1 MGRRH
6 QGARARRHLDLRW
19 WPLPRRRG
27 AALGGRRRRQGRAA
41 LGRHRSGR
49 AGQQVGELHVELPEF
64 HPAVR
69 AACRGRD
76 EDPEALRI
84 RSRAR
89 LLHRPHH
96 LVRRQGRGR
105 AVGGA
110 LSQDHPRRRHLRTA
124 VSAMRPSRRRF
135 LFLSAGAAALS
146 AIARRASAQAYPSRP
161 IRLILGFAAG
171 GSADIVARL
180 IAQFVSERIGQPVI
194 VENRTGASSNLA
206 GEAVARSAPD
216 GYTLLFVTTV
226 NAINAT
232 FFDNLKFDLKR
243 DFAPVSGVTR
253 VPNVLEVNPSVP
265 ANNVAEFIAY
275 AKANPGK
282 LNMASTGNGTSIHLA
297 GELFKA
303 MTGTNLVHVPYRSPP
318 QAMTDLLAGQVQV
331 MFDVMTQGLQ
341 HIKEGRLRALAV
353 TTAARSDALPDVPT
367 VAETVPGYEASSWSG
382 VCAPSGTPTGIV
394 EMLKK
399 EINAALTDPTIKAR
413 LASIGS
419 TAITGSPAEFATF
432 LTEETDKWGKV
443 VRAANIKAE

>member
-1 MGRRH
+1 MRLSRR
-6 QGARARRHLDLRW
+6 ALLR
-19 WPLPRRRG
+19 LAAG
-27 AALGGRRRRQGRAA
+27 VAAL
-41 LGRHRSGR
+41 
-49 AGQQVGELHVELPEF
+49 P
-64 HPAVR
+64 
-69 AACRGRD
+69 
-76 EDPEALRI
+76 
-84 RSRAR
+84 
-89 LLHRPHH
+89 
-96 LVRRQGRGR
+96 
-105 AVGGA
+105 
-110 LSQDHPRRRHLRTA
+110 
-124 VSAMRPSRRRF
+124 
-135 LFLSAGAAALS
+135 AAAR
-146 AIARRASAQAYPSRP
+146 IAQAQTYPSRP

-216 GYTLLFVTTV
+216 GYTLLYVTTV

-232 FFDNLKFDLKR
+232 FFDNLKFELKR

-253 VPNVLEVNPSVP
+253 APNVLEINPSVP
-265 ANNVAEFIAY
+265 ANTVAEFIAY

-282 LNMASTGNGTSIHLA
+282 LNMASSGNGTSIHLA

-341 HIKEGRLRALAV
+341 HIKEGRIRALAV

-382 VCAPSGTPTGIV
+382 VCAPSGTPAAIV
-394 EMLKK
+394 AMLNK

-413 LASIGS
+413 LASMGS
-419 TAITGSPAEFATF
+419 TAITGGPAEFAAF
-432 LTEETDKWGKV
+432 LSEEADKWGKV
-443 VRAANIKAE
+443 VRSANIKAE

>member
-1 MGRRH
+1 MRTV
-6 QGARARRHLDLRW
+6 
-19 WPLPRRRG
+19 
-27 AALGGRRRRQGRAA
+27 RRRQ
-41 LGRHRSGR
+41 
-49 AGQQVGELHVELPEF
+49 F
-64 HPAVR
+64 
-69 AACRGRD
+69 
-76 EDPEALRI
+76 LR
-84 RSRAR
+84 
-89 LLHRPHH
+89 
-96 LVRRQGRGR
+96 LV
-105 AVGGA
+105 
-110 LSQDHPRRRHLRTA
+110 
-124 VSAMRPSRRRF
+124 
-135 LFLSAGAAALS
+135 AGATALS
-146 AIARRASAQAYPSRP
+146 AVFRPAHAQAYPSRP

-216 GYTLLFVTTV
+216 GYTLLYVTTV

-232 FFDNLKFDLKR
+232 FFDNLKFELKR

-253 VPNVLEVNPSVP
+253 APNVLEINPSVP
-265 ANNVAEFIAY
+265 ANTVAEFIAY

-282 LNMASTGNGTSIHLA
+282 LNMASSGNGTSIHLA

-382 VCAPSGTPTGIV
+382 VCAPSGTPAAIV
-394 EMLKK
+394 AMLNK

-413 LASIGS
+413 LASMGS
-419 TAITGSPAEFATF
+419 TAITGSPAEFAAF
-432 LTEETDKWGKV
+432 LSEEADKWGKV
-443 VRAANIKAE
+443 VRSANIKAE

>member
-1 MGRRH
+1 MR
-6 QGARARRHLDLRW
+6 
-19 WPLPRRRG
+19 LPRRTFLHLAAG
-27 AALGGRRRRQGRAA
+27 VAAL
-41 LGRHRSGR
+41 
-49 AGQQVGELHVELPEF
+49 
-64 HPAVR
+64 PAIS
-69 AACRGRD
+69 
-76 EDPEALRI
+76 RI
-84 RSRAR
+84 
-89 LLHRPHH
+89 
-96 LVRRQGRGR
+96 
-105 AVGGA
+105 
-110 LSQDHPRRRHLRTA
+110 
-124 VSAMRPSRRRF
+124 
-135 LFLSAGAAALS
+135 
-146 AIARRASAQAYPSRP
+146 ASAQAYPSRP

-180 IAQFVSERIGQPVI
+180 IAQFVSDRIGQPVI

-216 GYTLLFVTTV
+216 GYTLLYVTTV

-253 VPNVLEVNPSVP
+253 APNVLEVNPSVP
-265 ANNVAEFIAY
+265 ANNVAEFVAY

-353 TTAARSDALPDVPT
+353 TTAARSDALPEVPT

-382 VCAPSGTPTGIV
+382 VCAPSGTPAGNV
-394 EMLKK
+394 EMLNK

-443 VRAANIKAE
+443 VRTANIKAE

>member
-1 MGRRH
+1 MRLSRR
-6 QGARARRHLDLRW
+6 ALLR
-19 WPLPRRRG
+19 LAAG
-27 AALGGRRRRQGRAA
+27 VAAL
-41 LGRHRSGR
+41 
-49 AGQQVGELHVELPEF
+49 P
-64 HPAVR
+64 
-69 AACRGRD
+69 
-76 EDPEALRI
+76 
-84 RSRAR
+84 
-89 LLHRPHH
+89 
-96 LVRRQGRGR
+96 
-105 AVGGA
+105 
-110 LSQDHPRRRHLRTA
+110 
-124 VSAMRPSRRRF
+124 
-135 LFLSAGAAALS
+135 AAAR
-146 AIARRASAQAYPSRP
+146 IAQAQTYPSRP

-216 GYTLLFVTTV
+216 GYTLLYVTTV

-232 FFDNLKFDLKR
+232 FFDNLKFELKR

-253 VPNVLEVNPSVP
+253 APNVLEINPSVP
-265 ANNVAEFIAY
+265 ANTVAEFIAY

-303 MTGTNLVHVPYRSPP
+303 MTGINLVHVPYRSPP

-382 VCAPSGTPTGIV
+382 VCAPSGTPAAIV
-394 EMLKK
+394 AMLNK

-413 LASIGS
+413 LASMGS
-419 TAITGSPAEFATF
+419 TAITGSPAEFAAF
-432 LTEETDKWGKV
+432 LSEEADKWGKV
-443 VRAANIKAE
+443 VRSANIKAE

>member
-1 MGRRH
+1 MR
-6 QGARARRHLDLRW
+6 
-19 WPLPRRRG
+19 LPRRTFLHLAAG
-27 AALGGRRRRQGRAA
+27 VAAL
-41 LGRHRSGR
+41 
-49 AGQQVGELHVELPEF
+49 
-64 HPAVR
+64 PAIS
-69 AACRGRD
+69 
-76 EDPEALRI
+76 RI
-84 RSRAR
+84 
-89 LLHRPHH
+89 
-96 LVRRQGRGR
+96 
-105 AVGGA
+105 
-110 LSQDHPRRRHLRTA
+110 
-124 VSAMRPSRRRF
+124 
-135 LFLSAGAAALS
+135 
-146 AIARRASAQAYPSRP
+146 ASAQAYPSRP

-180 IAQFVSERIGQPVI
+180 IAQFVSDRIGQPVI

-216 GYTLLFVTTV
+216 GYTLLYVTTV

-303 MTGTNLVHVPYRSPP
+303 MTGVNLIHVPYRSPP

-382 VCAPSGTPTGIV
+382 VCAPSGTPAWIV
-394 EMLKK
+394 AMLNK

-413 LASIGS
+413 LTSIGS
-419 TAITGSPAEFATF
+419 IAIIGSPAEFATF
-432 LTEETDKWGKV
+432 VAEETDKWGKV
-443 VRAANIKAE
+443 VRAANVKAE

>member
-1 MGRRH
+1 MR
-6 QGARARRHLDLRW
+6 
-19 WPLPRRRG
+19 LPRRTFLRL
-27 AALGGRRRRQGRAA
+27 AA
-41 LGRHRSGR
+41 S
-49 AGQQVGELHVELPEF
+49 
-64 HPAVR
+64 
-69 AACRGRD
+69 
-76 EDPEALRI
+76 
-84 RSRAR
+84 
-89 LLHRPHH
+89 
-96 LVRRQGRGR
+96 
-105 AVGGA
+105 
-110 LSQDHPRRRHLRTA
+110 
-124 VSAMRPSRRRF
+124 
-135 LFLSAGAAALS
+135 AAALP
-146 AIARRASAQAYPSRP
+146 IAARIALAQSYPSRP

-180 IAQFVSERIGQPVI
+180 IAQFVSDRIGQPVI

-216 GYTLLFVTTV
+216 GYTLLYVTTV

-243 DFAPVSGVTR
+243 DFAPISGVTR
-253 VPNVLEVNPSVP
+253 VPNVLEINPSIP
-265 ANNVAEFIAY
+265 ANTVAEFIAY

-303 MTGTNLVHVPYRSPP
+303 MTGVNLVHVPYRSPP

-382 VCAPSGTPTGIV
+382 VCAPGGTPAETV
-394 EMLKK
+394 AMLNR

-413 LASIGS
+413 LASMGS
-419 TAITGSPAEFATF
+419 TAITGGPAEFATF
-432 LTEETDKWGKV
+432 LSEETDKWGKV
-443 VRAANIKAE
+443 VRAANVKAE

>member
-1 MGRRH
+1 MR
-6 QGARARRHLDLRW
+6 
-19 WPLPRRRG
+19 LPRRTFLRL
-27 AALGGRRRRQGRAA
+27 AA
-41 LGRHRSGR
+41 S
-49 AGQQVGELHVELPEF
+49 
-64 HPAVR
+64 
-69 AACRGRD
+69 
-76 EDPEALRI
+76 
-84 RSRAR
+84 
-89 LLHRPHH
+89 
-96 LVRRQGRGR
+96 
-105 AVGGA
+105 
-110 LSQDHPRRRHLRTA
+110 
-124 VSAMRPSRRRF
+124 
-135 LFLSAGAAALS
+135 AAALP
-146 AIARRASAQAYPSRP
+146 IAARIALAQSYPSRP

-180 IAQFVSERIGQPVI
+180 IAQFVSDRIGQPVI

-216 GYTLLFVTTV
+216 GYTLLYVTTV

-232 FFDNLKFDLKR
+232 FFDSLKFDLKR

-253 VPNVLEVNPSVP
+253 VPNVLEINPSIP

-303 MTGTNLVHVPYRSPP
+303 MTGVNLVHVPYRSPP

-382 VCAPSGTPTGIV
+382 VCAPGGTPAETV
-394 EMLKK
+394 AMLNR

-413 LASIGS
+413 LASMGS
-419 TAITGSPAEFATF
+419 TAITGGPAEFATF
-432 LTEETDKWGKV
+432 LSEETDKWGKV
-443 VRAANIKAE
+443 VRAANVKAE

>member
-1 MGRRH
+1 MR
-6 QGARARRHLDLRW
+6 
-19 WPLPRRRG
+19 LPRRT
-27 AALGGRRRRQGRAA
+27 
-41 LGRHRSGR
+41 
-49 AGQQVGELHVELPEF
+49 F
-64 HPAVR
+64 
-69 AACRGRD
+69 
-76 EDPEALRI
+76 LRL
-84 RSRAR
+84 A
-89 LLHRPHH
+89 
-96 LVRRQGRGR
+96 
-105 AVGGA
+105 
-110 LSQDHPRRRHLRTA
+110 
-124 VSAMRPSRRRF
+124 
-135 LFLSAGAAALS
+135 AGAAALP
-146 AIARRASAQAYPSRP
+146 ATARIARAQTYPSRP

-206 GEAVARSAPD
+206 GEAVARSTPD

-303 MTGTNLVHVPYRSPP
+303 MTSVNLVHVPYRSPP

-382 VCAPSGTPTGIV
+382 VCAPSGTPAAIV
-394 EMLKK
+394 AMLNK
-399 EINAALTDPTIKAR
+399 EINTALTDPTIKAR
-413 LASIGS
+413 LASMGS

-432 LTEETDKWGKV
+432 LSEETDKWGKV

>member
-1 MGRRH
+1 MRLSRR
-6 QGARARRHLDLRW
+6 ALLR
-19 WPLPRRRG
+19 LAAG
-27 AALGGRRRRQGRAA
+27 VAAL
-41 LGRHRSGR
+41 
-49 AGQQVGELHVELPEF
+49 P
-64 HPAVR
+64 
-69 AACRGRD
+69 
-76 EDPEALRI
+76 
-84 RSRAR
+84 
-89 LLHRPHH
+89 
-96 LVRRQGRGR
+96 
-105 AVGGA
+105 
-110 LSQDHPRRRHLRTA
+110 
-124 VSAMRPSRRRF
+124 
-135 LFLSAGAAALS
+135 AAAR
-146 AIARRASAQAYPSRP
+146 IAQAQTYPSRP
-161 IRLILGFAAG
+161 FRLILGFAAG

-216 GYTLLFVTTV
+216 GYTLLYVTTV

-232 FFDNLKFDLKR
+232 FFDNLKFELKR

-253 VPNVLEVNPSVP
+253 APNVLEINPSVP
-265 ANNVAEFIAY
+265 ANTVAEFIAY

-282 LNMASTGNGTSIHLA
+282 LNMASSGNGTSIHLA

-382 VCAPSGTPTGIV
+382 VCAPSGTPAAIV
-394 EMLKK
+394 AMLNK

-413 LASIGS
+413 LASMGS
-419 TAITGSPAEFATF
+419 TAITGSPAEFAAF
-432 LTEETDKWGKV
+432 LSEEADKWGKV
-443 VRAANIKAE
+443 VRSANIKAE

>member
-1 MGRRH
+1 MR
-6 QGARARRHLDLRW
+6 
-19 WPLPRRRG
+19 LPRRTFLHLAAG
-27 AALGGRRRRQGRAA
+27 VAAL
-41 LGRHRSGR
+41 
-49 AGQQVGELHVELPEF
+49 
-64 HPAVR
+64 PAIS
-69 AACRGRD
+69 
-76 EDPEALRI
+76 RI
-84 RSRAR
+84 
-89 LLHRPHH
+89 
-96 LVRRQGRGR
+96 
-105 AVGGA
+105 
-110 LSQDHPRRRHLRTA
+110 
-124 VSAMRPSRRRF
+124 
-135 LFLSAGAAALS
+135 
-146 AIARRASAQAYPSRP
+146 ASAQAYPSRP

-180 IAQFVSERIGQPVI
+180 IAQFVSDRIGQPVI

-216 GYTLLFVTTV
+216 GYTLLYVTTV

-253 VPNVLEVNPSVP
+253 APNVLEINPSVP
-265 ANNVAEFIAY
+265 ANNVAEFVAY

-353 TTAARSDALPDVPT
+353 TTAARSDALPEVPT

-382 VCAPSGTPTGIV
+382 VCAPSGTPAGNV
-394 EMLKK
+394 EMLNK

-443 VRAANIKAE
+443 VRTANIKAE

>member
-1 MGRRH
+1 MR
-6 QGARARRHLDLRW
+6 
-19 WPLPRRRG
+19 LPRRTFLHLAAG
-27 AALGGRRRRQGRAA
+27 VAAL
-41 LGRHRSGR
+41 
-49 AGQQVGELHVELPEF
+49 
-64 HPAVR
+64 PAIS
-69 AACRGRD
+69 
-76 EDPEALRI
+76 RI
-84 RSRAR
+84 
-89 LLHRPHH
+89 
-96 LVRRQGRGR
+96 
-105 AVGGA
+105 
-110 LSQDHPRRRHLRTA
+110 
-124 VSAMRPSRRRF
+124 
-135 LFLSAGAAALS
+135 
-146 AIARRASAQAYPSRP
+146 ASAQAYPSRP

-180 IAQFVSERIGQPVI
+180 IAQFVSDRIGQPVI

-216 GYTLLFVTTV
+216 GYTLLYVTTV

-253 VPNVLEVNPSVP
+253 APNVLEINPSVP
-265 ANNVAEFIAY
+265 ANNVAEFVAY

-353 TTAARSDALPDVPT
+353 TTAARSDALPQVPT

-382 VCAPSGTPTGIV
+382 VCAPSGTPAGNV
-394 EMLKK
+394 EMLNK

-443 VRAANIKAE
+443 VRTANIKAE

>member
-1 MGRRH
+1 MSIMR
-6 QGARARRHLDLRW
+6 
-19 WPLPRRRG
+19 LPRRTFLHLAAG
-27 AALGGRRRRQGRAA
+27 VAAL
-41 LGRHRSGR
+41 
-49 AGQQVGELHVELPEF
+49 
-64 HPAVR
+64 PAIS
-69 AACRGRD
+69 
-76 EDPEALRI
+76 RI
-84 RSRAR
+84 
-89 LLHRPHH
+89 
-96 LVRRQGRGR
+96 
-105 AVGGA
+105 
-110 LSQDHPRRRHLRTA
+110 
-124 VSAMRPSRRRF
+124 
-135 LFLSAGAAALS
+135 
-146 AIARRASAQAYPSRP
+146 ASAQAYPSRP

-180 IAQFVSERIGQPVI
+180 IAQFVSDRIGQPVI

-216 GYTLLFVTTV
+216 GYTLLYVTTV

-253 VPNVLEVNPSVP
+253 APNVLEVNPSVP
-265 ANNVAEFIAY
+265 ANNVAEFVAY

-353 TTAARSDALPDVPT
+353 TTAARSDALPEVPT

-382 VCAPSGTPTGIV
+382 VCAPSGTPAGIV
-394 EMLKK
+394 EMLNK

-443 VRAANIKAE
+443 VRTANIKAE

>member
-1 MGRRH
+1 MR
-6 QGARARRHLDLRW
+6 
-19 WPLPRRRG
+19 LPRRTFLHLAAG
-27 AALGGRRRRQGRAA
+27 VAAL
-41 LGRHRSGR
+41 
-49 AGQQVGELHVELPEF
+49 
-64 HPAVR
+64 PAIS
-69 AACRGRD
+69 
-76 EDPEALRI
+76 RI
-84 RSRAR
+84 
-89 LLHRPHH
+89 
-96 LVRRQGRGR
+96 
-105 AVGGA
+105 
-110 LSQDHPRRRHLRTA
+110 
-124 VSAMRPSRRRF
+124 
-135 LFLSAGAAALS
+135 
-146 AIARRASAQAYPSRP
+146 ASAQAYPSRP

-180 IAQFVSERIGQPVI
+180 IAQFVSDRIGQPVI

-216 GYTLLFVTTV
+216 GYTLLYVTTV

-253 VPNVLEVNPSVP
+253 APNVLEVNPSVP
-265 ANNVAEFIAY
+265 ANNVAEFVAY

-353 TTAARSDALPDVPT
+353 TTAARSDALPEVPT

-382 VCAPSGTPTGIV
+382 VCAPSGTPAGIV
-394 EMLKK
+394 EMLNK

-443 VRAANIKAE
+443 VRTANIKAE